1 LPAKYCLAARIQV
14 LNSPLQFLEINM
26 ASSRQDDKS
35 THTNRNAVREIGEST
50 AEQTKRMGEAAAEAG
65 QKVAQVGADLFQ
77 QNADMFQNALRFGP
91 DLAAA
96 VMRRS
101 TDQLSRALGL
111 SSDDVQQTTERST
124 RSAATML
131 HSTSA
136 LAKSMSGISQEYYSF
151 VRHQIDSSMDRM
163 NEFWRCRTPQ
173 DVAFLQAEILR
184 DTMENALQCGRRMAD
199 NSLRVVEDAGKQ
211 MTQNAERRAA

>member
-1 LPAKYCLAARIQV
+1 ASRGSYIEAGIELPTEPAPAQLAQNIQVDPSAKEQERRSSRSTPQIACSPGTVLAGARLPAKHCPAAARIQV

-35 THTNRNAVREIGEST
+35 THTTRNAVREIGEST

-136 LAKSMSGISQEYYSF
+136 VAKSM
-151 VRHQIDSSMDRM
+151 
-163 NEFWRCRTPQ
+163 
-173 DVAFLQAEILR
+173 
-184 DTMENALQCGRRMAD
+184 
-199 NSLRVVEDAGKQ
+199 
-211 MTQNAERRAA
+211 